1 MLSAQVVDLESA
13 TPRGI
18 FFCSLSISRPTIGC
32 FSIEA
37 GIPPLSFGKES
48 MIRNFDYQTKTL
60 SRVSRWASLPFIAKL
75 FLAATLLS
83 YAPAMRAASSPY
95 DYQVFAKTGDVIGDI
110 TLESFSSA
118 FLSDDGS
125 VVFVGRYNSCCEALV
140 FKRSAASKGQ
150 ILIRQGDLVD
160 GQSIS
165 SFQSVKRNDR
175 GEIVFS
181 ATIGEG
187 SSVGIFRLTSA
198 VALPGETLGG
208 ITLTNLFGDFDL
220 NDRREIVYDGFS
232 GSPAN
237 DAVYGIFTP
246 SRVIVR
252 SGDVIDGLTLQVPG
266 EPTLSKNGLVVFTS
280 TFEDSAGQMG
290 IGVFTQHRLVVKVG
304 DTLDGLPLLGLGE
317 AIISER
323 GLIGIAFDYS
333 NAPIGQAFAVGGKI
347 AVKSGDVID
356 GFTIVGQ
363 PDGIPFPATLNANG
377 EVLFTTGAT
386 SPGGVT
392 EFALFTP
399 HHLVAAPGDTIDGL
413 TAQGGVGLS
422 SINDAG
428 QIAFLI
434 FLDRGASQ
442 AALIVATPNVR

>member
-266 EPTLSKNGLVVFTS
+266 EPTLSKNGLVAFTS

-377 EVLFTTGAT
+377 EVLFTTGAI
-386 SPGGVT
+386 SPGGAT
-392 EFALFTP
+392 EFALFTT
-399 HHLVAAPGDTIDGL
+399 HHLVAAPGDTIEGL
-413 TAQGGVGLS
+413 TAQGGVNSG

-428 QIAFLI
+428 QVAFLL
-434 FLDRGASQ
+434 FLDRGDSQ

>member
-1 MLSAQVVDLESA
+1 
-13 TPRGI
+13 
-18 FFCSLSISRPTIGC
+18 
-32 FSIEA
+32 
-37 GIPPLSFGKES
+37 
-48 MIRNFDYQTKTL
+48 MIRNFDCQTTAL
-60 SRVSRWASLPFIAKL
+60 TRVSRRGSLPYIAKL
-75 FLAATLLS
+75 LLAATLLS

-95 DYQVFAKTGDVIGDI
+95 DYQVFAKSGDVIGDI
-110 TLESFSSA
+110 KLDTISSA

-125 VVFVGRYNSCCEALV
+125 VVFVGRYNSCCEALF
-140 FKRSAASKGQ
+140 FKRSAAARGQ
-150 ILIRQGDLVD
+150 ILIRQGDLID

-181 ATIGEG
+181 ANIGDG
-187 SSVGIFRLTSA
+187 SSVGIFRLKSA

-220 NDRREIVYDGFS
+220 NDPREIVFDAFS
-232 GSPAN
+232 GSPAGE
-237 DAVYGIFTP
+237 AVYGIFTP

-266 EPTLSKNGLVVFTS
+266 EPTLSKNGLVAFTS
-280 TFEDSAGQMG
+280 TFEDSKGQSG
-290 IGVFTQHRLVVKVG
+290 IGVFTQHRLVVKGG
-304 DTLDGLPLLGLGE
+304 DTLDGLPLLGLGA

-323 GLIGIAFDYS
+323 GVIGISFDYS
-333 NAPIGQAFAVGGKI
+333 VDPIRQAFAVGGKI

-377 EVLFTTGAT
+377 EVLFSTGAI
-386 SPGGVT
+386 SPDGTT
-392 EFALFTP
+392 EFALFTQ
-399 HHLVAAPGDTIDGL
+399 HHLVAAPGDTIEGL
-413 TAQGGVGLS
+413 TAQGGVS
-422 SINDAG
+422 PDSINDAG

-434 FLDRGASQ
+434 FLDRGDSQ